1 MLPEEV
7 RLRAQAARAAAR
19 RLVKESGQLNDQ
31 SDVLMREA
39 EVAIAALR
47 ETMRRASGG

>member
-7 RLRAQAARAAAR
+7 RLRAQEARAAAR
-19 RLVKESGQLNDQ
+19 RLVKESGQLHDQ

-39 EVAIAALR
+39 EIATAALR
-47 ETMRRASGG
+47 ATMRRASGG